1 MDTKSESNRDPLREL
16 LSQSKAHP
24 PLASNF
30 QEAVWRR
37 IERSEVPATVPAT
50 AGGWLERWLER
61 LLLPRVALA
70 SLAFLLILGGITG
83 VVTTSNGAR
92 EQAQA
97 RYLSAVA
104 PNTIR

>member
-1 MDTKSESNRDPLREL
+1 MDTKPESNRDPLREL
-16 LSQSKAHP
+16 LSQSRAHP

-30 QEAVWRR
+30 QAAVWRR
-37 IERSEVPATVPAT
+37 IERNETAAT
-50 AGGWLERWLER
+50 AIAPVGGWLERWIEM
-61 LLLPRVALA
+61 LLLPRIALA
-70 SLAFLLILGGITG
+70 SLAFLLVMGGITG
-83 VVTTSNGAR
+83 MVTTTNGAR